1 MKEKAK
7 AKEILQKI
15 IPFLGIILM
24 IIIFQV
30 GGEGKLLTKGN
41 INSILNQTVYIA
53 IMAFGAIFVYSHG
66 GMDLSY
72 GGVIGFSVLVAI
84 LVANT
89 GVPAGVVFITNILA
103 ALVWFVLNGVV
114 SVYLQVSPFITSLC
128 IMYMCRGILNTVCA
142 SQKYSIPVELF
153 EFDNQKFKLGMLLG
167 VFIICYILFEKT
179 AIGKDNKAI
188 GGNPAAAKQAGVNV
202 NRTRMIAYIIS
213 GITVGIAGFILMA
226 RAGSVSTSTG
236 QGMEMNVVTALV
248 LGGVPLSGG
257 SKVKMIGAVVGS
269 FSVILLRNG
278 LIILGVNERVVEGI
292 QGLVLLLLVFGVG
305 WSQIDESIKDQVYK
319 SDYFVGGSYEADYD
333 AGYEIVTSLIDS
345 GCKNIAAIGYEPG
358 ITCHDRRWEGMMK
371 AFEDHP
377 EVKKA
382 GEYRGLEFT
391 KAVEDFLAAD
401 DSIDGIAITLLG
413 IEYCSEPIK
422 SAGREGQV
430 KIAFCD
436 LSENCQGSLDNGET
450 VCAIGGQ
457 YADAVFPFVLIYNAL
472 EGNALDKVEVP
483 VNFIVCKS
491 GQEFSDYM
499 TYLHNDGVY
508 AWTTDEVDQLIKSKN
523 KNASSDELLEMGKN
537 YSIEDTIARHGK

>member
-153 EFDNQKFKLGMLLG
+153 
-167 VFIICYILFEKT
+167 
-179 AIGKDNKAI
+179 DNKAI

-292 QGLVLLLLVFGVG
+292 QGLVLLLLVFLTYV
-305 WSQIDESIKDQVYK
+305 
-319 SDYFVGGSYEADYD
+319 
-333 AGYEIVTSLIDS
+333 
-345 GCKNIAAIGYEPG
+345 KN
-358 ITCHDRRWEGMMK
+358 K
-371 AFEDHP
+371 
-377 EVKKA
+377 
-382 GEYRGLEFT
+382 
-391 KAVEDFLAAD
+391 
-401 DSIDGIAITLLG
+401 
-413 IEYCSEPIK
+413 
-422 SAGREGQV
+422 
-430 KIAFCD
+430 
-436 LSENCQGSLDNGET
+436 
-450 VCAIGGQ
+450 
-457 YADAVFPFVLIYNAL
+457 
-472 EGNALDKVEVP
+472 
-483 VNFIVCKS
+483 
-491 GQEFSDYM
+491 
-499 TYLHNDGVY
+499 DGV
-508 AWTTDEVDQLIKSKN
+508 
-523 KNASSDELLEMGKN
+523 LE
-537 YSIEDTIARHGK
+537 

>member
-89 GVPAGVVFITNILA
+89 GVPA
-103 ALVWFVLNGVV
+103 GVV

-257 SKVKMIGAVVGS
+257 FKVKMIGAVVGS

-292 QGLVLLLLVFGVG
+292 QGLVLLLLVFLTYV
-305 WSQIDESIKDQVYK
+305 
-319 SDYFVGGSYEADYD
+319 
-333 AGYEIVTSLIDS
+333 
-345 GCKNIAAIGYEPG
+345 KN
-358 ITCHDRRWEGMMK
+358 K
-371 AFEDHP
+371 
-377 EVKKA
+377 
-382 GEYRGLEFT
+382 
-391 KAVEDFLAAD
+391 
-401 DSIDGIAITLLG
+401 
-413 IEYCSEPIK
+413 
-422 SAGREGQV
+422 
-430 KIAFCD
+430 
-436 LSENCQGSLDNGET
+436 
-450 VCAIGGQ
+450 
-457 YADAVFPFVLIYNAL
+457 
-472 EGNALDKVEVP
+472 
-483 VNFIVCKS
+483 
-491 GQEFSDYM
+491 
-499 TYLHNDGVY
+499 DGV
-508 AWTTDEVDQLIKSKN
+508 
-523 KNASSDELLEMGKN
+523 LE
-537 YSIEDTIARHGK
+537 